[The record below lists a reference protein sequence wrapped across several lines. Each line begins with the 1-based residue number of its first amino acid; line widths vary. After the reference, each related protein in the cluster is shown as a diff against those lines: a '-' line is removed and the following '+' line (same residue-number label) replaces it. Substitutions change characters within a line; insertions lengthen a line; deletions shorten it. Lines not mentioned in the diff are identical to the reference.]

1 MRHVS
6 PMSLPSR
13 PLPSAVAPESLRT
26 LADEFPFLAGAWIG
40 VALAPLAITA
50 VILGTSVAVIDAL
63 ARIVVK

>member
-1 MRHVS
+1 MR
-6 PMSLPSR
+6 LPSHL
-13 PLPSAVAPESLRT
+13 PPSAVALEPLRT
-26 LADEFPFLAGAWIG
+26 IADEFPFLAGAWIG